1 MARIKRTTGMANTT
15 EKELEEDPEFDY
27 EMFDWYAFLD
37 AYKKEAFDWDA
48 FFNTL

>member
-15 EKELEEDPEFDY
+15 EKELEEYPEFDY
-27 EMFDWYAFLD
+27 ETFDWYAFLD